1 MDFEI
6 FRQNHNPTKST
17 PVGWT
22 INTMKRFFK
31 IFILAVIFISGG
43 VLGGRWFIKM
53 KNNPSTTELKIY
65 GNIDIR
71 DANLA
76 FNEQERIAEIF
87 VEEGDRVKKGQV
99 LAILQTHRLEA
110 QIQEAEAQ
118 IAAQQEVVKRLE
130 AGTRPQEIE
139 QARAEVLAAKAIVR
153 NSMLNFE
160 RISKT
165 SGATSQQ
172 ALDNARAQFDVDQA
186 QLKVK
191 EKALNL
197 ALEGPRKED
206 IAAAKN
212 TLEALK
218 AFLSLL
224 KIRLADMTLISPS
237 PGIIRNRILEPG
249 EMASPNQPVVTLMLT
264 DPKWVRSYVS
274 EPDLGRINLGMK
286 AKILSDSF
294 PDQSFEGWIGFI
306 SPVAEFTPKTVETE
320 DLRTKLVYE
329 VRVFVHDSK
338 DLLRLGMPV
347 TVIVDRTA
355 LPVYPGTA
363 KSRHKKPSNLLKDSK
378 RYGCSV
384 TYAEH
389 GLNRCGAGGPESGKD
404 VFLQKRACDS
414 GPAGRFAQCTAR
426 TGNRTC
432 GSGRG
437 RENHLD
443 PYRSRLDR
451 PHGRH
456 CYRFGLR

>member
-1 MDFEI
+1 
-6 FRQNHNPTKST
+6 
-17 PVGWT
+17 
-22 INTMKRFFK
+22 MKRL
-31 IFILAVIFISGG
+31 IRIIILVVLVSAVILG
-43 VLGGRWFIKM
+43 VRWFLQAEG
-53 KNNPSTTELKIY
+53 NLSASELRVY

-71 DANLA
+71 KADLA
-76 FNEQERIAEIF
+76 FSEQERIAQVL
-87 VEEGDRVKKGQV
+87 VEEGDRVTAGQV
-99 LAILQTHRLEA
+99 LARLKSNRLEA
-110 QIQEAEAQ
+110 QIREIQAQ

-139 QARAEVLAAKAIVR
+139 QVRAEVAAAKATVR

-165 SGATSQQ
+165 SGAGATSQQ
-172 ALDNARAQFDVDQA
+172 ALDNARALLDVDQA

-218 AFLSLL
+218 ASLSLL
-224 KIRLADMTLISPS
+224 KIRLADMTLISPA
-237 PGIIRNRILEPG
+237 PGIIQNRILEPG
-249 EMASPNQPVVTLMLT
+249 EMASPTRPVVTLALT
-264 DPKWVRSYVS
+264 DPKWVRAYVP

-355 LPVYPGTA
+355 SSGKSQDGGVPVQETA
-363 KSRHKKPSNLLKDSK
+363 KPVK
-378 RYGCSV
+378 G
-384 TYAEH
+384 
-389 GLNRCGAGGPESGKD
+389 
-404 VFLQKRACDS
+404 
-414 GPAGRFAQCTAR
+414 
-426 TGNRTC
+426 
-432 GSGRG
+432 
-437 RENHLD
+437 
-443 PYRSRLDR
+443 
-451 PHGRH
+451 
-456 CYRFGLR
+456 

>member
-6 FRQNHNPTKST
+6 FRQKYNPTKSI
-17 PVGWT
+17 PVGWS

-31 IFILAVIFISGG
+31 IVILAVIFISVG

-53 KNNPSTTELKIY
+53 KNNPFATELKIY

-71 DANLA
+71 DASLA
-76 FNEQERIAEIF
+76 FNEQERIDEIF
-87 VEEGDRVKKGQV
+87 VEEGDCVKKGQV
-99 LAILQTHRLEA
+99 LAILQTNRLEA

-118 IAAQQEVVKRLE
+118 IAGQQEVVKRLE

-139 QARAEVLAAKAIVR
+139 QARAEVAAAKATVR

-165 SGATSQQ
+165 SGAGATSQQ
-172 ALDNARAQFDVDQA
+172 ALDNARAQLDVDQA

-218 AFLSLL
+218 ASLSLL

-237 PGIIRNRILEPG
+237 LGIIRNRILEPG
-249 EMASPNQPVVTLMLT
+249 EMASPNQPVVTLALI
-264 DPKWVRSYVS
+264 DPKWVRAYVP
-274 EPDLGRINLGMK
+274 EPDLGRIKLGMK

-294 PDQSFEGWIGFI
+294 ADQSFEGWIGFI

-329 VRVFVHDSK
+329 VRVFVHDSE

-347 TVIVDRTA
+347 TVIVDSTVRSDA
-355 LPVYPGTA
+355 SGGNGVPAQNSA
-363 KSRHKKPSNLLKDSK
+363 KPDQ
-378 RYGCSV
+378 G
-384 TYAEH
+384 
-389 GLNRCGAGGPESGKD
+389 
-404 VFLQKRACDS
+404 
-414 GPAGRFAQCTAR
+414 
-426 TGNRTC
+426 
-432 GSGRG
+432 
-437 RENHLD
+437 
-443 PYRSRLDR
+443 
-451 PHGRH
+451 
-456 CYRFGLR
+456 

>member
-6 FRQNHNPTKST
+6 FRQKHNPTKSI
-17 PVGWT
+17 PVGWS

-31 IFILAVIFISGG
+31 IVILAVIFISVG
-43 VLGGRWFIKM
+43 VLGSRWFIKM
-53 KNNPSTTELKIY
+53 KNNPSATELKIY

-130 AGTRPQEIE
+130 AGTRPQEIG
-139 QARAEVLAAKAIVR
+139 QAHAEVAAAKATVR

-165 SGATSQQ
+165 SGAGATSQQ
-172 ALDNARAQFDVDQA
+172 ALDNARAQLDVDQA

-218 AFLSLL
+218 ASLSLL

-249 EMASPNQPVVTLMLT
+249 EMANPTRPVVTLALT
-264 DPKWVRSYVS
+264 DPKWVRAYVP

-329 VRVFVHDSK
+329 VRVFVHDSE

-347 TVIVDRTA
+347 TVIVDSTVRSDA
-355 LPVYPGTA
+355 SGGNGAPAQNSA
-363 KSRHKKPSNLLKDSK
+363 KPDQ
-378 RYGCSV
+378 G
-384 TYAEH
+384 
-389 GLNRCGAGGPESGKD
+389 
-404 VFLQKRACDS
+404 
-414 GPAGRFAQCTAR
+414 
-426 TGNRTC
+426 
-432 GSGRG
+432 
-437 RENHLD
+437 
-443 PYRSRLDR
+443 
-451 PHGRH
+451 
-456 CYRFGLR
+456 

>member
-1 MDFEI
+1 
-6 FRQNHNPTKST
+6 
-17 PVGWT
+17 
-22 INTMKRFFK
+22 MKRFFK
-31 IFILAVIFISGG
+31 IVILAVIFISAG

-53 KNNPSTTELKIY
+53 KDNPSATELKIY

-76 FNEQERIAEIF
+76 FNEQERIAETF

-99 LAILQTHRLEA
+99 LARQQTHRLEA
-110 QIQEAEAQ
+110 QIREVEAQ
-118 IAAQQEVVKRLE
+118 IAAQQEVVKRFE
-130 AGTRPQEIE
+130 AGTRPQEVE
-139 QARAEVLAAKAIVR
+139 QARAEAAAARATVR
-153 NSMLNFE
+153 NSMLTFE

-165 SGATSQQ
+165 SGAGATSQQ
-172 ALDNARAQFDVDQA
+172 ALDNVRAQLDVDRA

-206 IAAAKN
+206 IAEAKN

-218 AFLSLL
+218 ASLSLL
-224 KIRLADMTLISPS
+224 KIRFADMTLISPS

-249 EMASPNQPVVTLMLT
+249 EMASPDRPVVTLALI
-264 DPKWVRSYVS
+264 DPKWVRAYVP

-347 TVIVDRTA
+347 TVIVDRT
-355 LPVYPGTA
+355 VSPGVSGGNGVPARKTA
-363 KSRHKKPSNLLKDSK
+363 QPD
-378 RYGCSV
+378 
-384 TYAEH
+384 
-389 GLNRCGAGGPESGKD
+389 
-404 VFLQKRACDS
+404 
-414 GPAGRFAQCTAR
+414 
-426 TGNRTC
+426 
-432 GSGRG
+432 RG
-437 RENHLD
+437 
-443 PYRSRLDR
+443 
-451 PHGRH
+451 
-456 CYRFGLR
+456 

>member
-6 FRQNHNPTKST
+6 FRQNYNPTKSI
-17 PVGWT
+17 PVGWS
-22 INTMKRFFK
+22 INTMKRFVK
-31 IFILAVIFISGG
+31 IVILAVIFISVG
-43 VLGGRWFIKM
+43 VMGGRWFIKM
-53 KNNPSTTELKIY
+53 KNNPSATELKIY

-99 LAILQTHRLEA
+99 LALLQTHRLEA
-110 QIQEAEAQ
+110 QIREAEAQ
-118 IAAQQEVVKRLE
+118 IAAQQEVVKRFE

-139 QARAEVLAAKAIVR
+139 QARAEVAAAKATVR

-160 RISKT
+160 RITKT
-165 SGATSQQ
+165 SGAGATSQQ
-172 ALDNARAQFDVDQA
+172 ALDNARAQSDVDQA

-191 EKALNL
+191 EKSLNL

-218 AFLSLL
+218 ASLSLL

-237 PGIIRNRILEPG
+237 PGIIQNRIMEPG
-249 EMASPNQPVVTLMLT
+249 EMASPNQPVVTLALT

-329 VRVFVHDSK
+329 VRVYVHDSE

-347 TVIVDRTA
+347 TVIVDSTVRSDA
-355 LPVYPGTA
+355 SGGNGAPAQNPA
-363 KSRHKKPSNLLKDSK
+363 KPDQ
-378 RYGCSV
+378 G
-384 TYAEH
+384 
-389 GLNRCGAGGPESGKD
+389 
-404 VFLQKRACDS
+404 
-414 GPAGRFAQCTAR
+414 
-426 TGNRTC
+426 
-432 GSGRG
+432 
-437 RENHLD
+437 
-443 PYRSRLDR
+443 
-451 PHGRH
+451 
-456 CYRFGLR
+456 

>member
-1 MDFEI
+1 
-6 FRQNHNPTKST
+6 
-17 PVGWT
+17 
-22 INTMKRFFK
+22 MKRFFK
-31 IFILAVIFISGG
+31 IFILAVIFISVG

-65 GNIDIR
+65 GNIDMR

-76 FNEQERIAEIF
+76 FNEQERIARVL
-87 VEEGDRVKKGQV
+87 VEEGDRVTAGQV
-99 LAILQTHRLEA
+99 LARLQTHRLEA
-110 QIQEAEAQ
+110 QIREAEAQ

-139 QARAEVLAAKAIVR
+139 QARAEVAAVKATVR

-165 SGATSQQ
+165 SGTGATSQQ

-191 EKALNL
+191 EKGLNL

-218 AFLSLL
+218 AALSLL

-249 EMASPNQPVVTLMLT
+249 EMASPNQPVVTLALT
-264 DPKWVRSYVS
+264 DPKWVRAYVP

-329 VRVFVHDSK
+329 VRVFVHDSE

-347 TVIVDRTA
+347 TVIVDNTVRSDA
-355 LPVYPGTA
+355 SGGNGAPAQNSA
-363 KSRHKKPSNLLKDSK
+363 K
-378 RYGCSV
+378 
-384 TYAEH
+384 
-389 GLNRCGAGGPESGKD
+389 
-404 VFLQKRACDS
+404 
-414 GPAGRFAQCTAR
+414 PAQG
-426 TGNRTC
+426 
-432 GSGRG
+432 
-437 RENHLD
+437 
-443 PYRSRLDR
+443 
-451 PHGRH
+451 
-456 CYRFGLR
+456 